1 VPPAKGFL
9 EIQMSLASELE
20 NFAAKGSSNF
30 GDGPSSGFTTV
41 EHDIVNAA
49 RVGETLAKGAWDYTI
64 HNPGYVA
71 KTAAITVGTGVL
83 VGAAMALLPE
93 SAVVGAVVGVSGA
106 ALGGIGFASMGIQ
119 TYDAFKESLPGL
131 HIVWDA
137 DHHSPAE
144 VDSAKRLVEANTGG
158 AMANI
163 ALLLPCFVVGNVA
176 GNLGANAT
184 LASKA
189 AWAAGATT
197 GSEVAA
203 TSAAAAEAS
212 DAAVTALAADAP
224 GAALTDAPAVAPHPV
239 QFTGRAVGAAAAS
252 ARVEGHSLWTFLNH
266 NPLDD
271 IPHPTAWMRLN
282 NNNAFGFEAN
292 YWVEKGDIEAVSSL
306 PGRFTTAEA
315 TTIRHDQSKPTK
327 SA

>member
-1 VPPAKGFL
+1 
-9 EIQMSLASELE
+9 MSLASELE
-20 NFAAKGSSNF
+20 NSAARESSNL
-30 GDGPSSGFTTV
+30 GDGPSNGFATV

-49 RVGETLAKGAWDYTI
+49 RVGATLAEGAWDYTV

-119 TYDAFKESLPGL
+119 TYDAFKESLSGL

-137 DHHSPAE
+137 DHHSQEE
-144 VDSAKRLVEANTGG
+144 VDSAERLVEANTGG

-163 ALLLPCFVVGNVA
+163 ALLLPCFVLGNVA

-184 LASKA
+184 LAGEA

-203 TSAAAAEAS
+203 TSAVAAEVS
-212 DAAVTALAADAP
+212 DAAGTALATDAP
-224 GAALTDAPAVAPHPV
+224 GAAPTGAPAVAPPPV
-239 QFTGRAVGAAAAS
+239 PFTGQAAGAAAAT
-252 ARVEGHSLWTFLNH
+252 ARVEGQNLWTFLNH

-292 YWVEKGDIEAVSSL
+292 YWVEKGDIDAVSSL
-306 PGRFTTAEA
+306 PGRFTAAEA
-315 TTIRHDQSKPTK
+315 TTIRRDQSKP
-327 SA
+327 A